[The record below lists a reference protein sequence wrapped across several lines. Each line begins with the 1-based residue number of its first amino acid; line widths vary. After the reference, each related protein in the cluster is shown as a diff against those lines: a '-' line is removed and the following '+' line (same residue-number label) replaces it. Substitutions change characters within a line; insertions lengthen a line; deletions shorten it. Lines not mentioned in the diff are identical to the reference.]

1 MKYDTNVKSW
11 SVVPSIVLPG
21 ASVNSQCILLPGNP
35 NAGPPAIPDKILI
48 FINTDQYTTSAAATI
63 FNTGTSAF
71 ETVTNADN
79 LNSLAG
85 ACAINLKVAPGPVML
100 WQINELDPSSCLTF
114 FFNPTHLWYK
124 RGQKDW
130 AKFREIIVGR
140 SPVVFEKQEHKEKG

>member
-1 MKYDTNVKSW
+1 MCTVCLKLSGAVLLFVQNLITASSVNTFFRIMKYDTNVKSW

-85 ACAINLKVAPGPVML
+85 ACAINLKVAAGLVML
-100 WQINELDPSSCLTF
+100 
-114 FFNPTHLWYK
+114 
-124 RGQKDW
+124 
-130 AKFREIIVGR
+130 
-140 SPVVFEKQEHKEKG
+140 

>member
-1 MKYDTNVKSW
+1 MCTVCLKLSGAVLLFVQNLITASSVNTFFRIMKYDTNVKSW
-11 SVVPSIVLPG
+11 SVIPSIVLPG

-85 ACAINLKVAPGPVML
+85 ACAINLKVAAGPVML
-100 WQINELDPSSCLTF
+100 
-114 FFNPTHLWYK
+114 
-124 RGQKDW
+124 
-130 AKFREIIVGR
+130 
-140 SPVVFEKQEHKEKG
+140 